1 MWPLGPDFAPPL
13 PSSETS
19 SLLLEDSLSIVWSMT
34 LAPPFLLLCHDNENL
49 NLYHLE
55 SQGRNSI

>member
-13 PSSETS
+13 PSSETFPLAS
-19 SLLLEDSLSIVWSMT
+19 PLCFESIIWSMT

-55 SQGRNSI
+55 SQG